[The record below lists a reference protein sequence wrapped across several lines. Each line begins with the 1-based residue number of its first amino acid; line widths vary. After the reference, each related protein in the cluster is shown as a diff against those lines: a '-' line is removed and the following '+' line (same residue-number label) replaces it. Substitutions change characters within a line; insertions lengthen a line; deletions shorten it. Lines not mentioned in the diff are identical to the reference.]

1 MVTRSGKH
9 RARSGGRRAVVAST
23 CLALGLASCGSS
35 GTTQAT
41 PLSAAPEPAVSPPPS
56 GALPGTVVAMSGAP
70 EGVAV
75 TDTGTV
81 AVNVRG
87 PDGLMVFPVSS
98 AGAPAARR
106 FVPLG
111 GSARHLTLGGAN
123 GPALI
128 ADESDDQFLRVALP
142 DGRVIDS
149 VGVGRQPHEAFAVG
163 PDTSYVAD
171 ELASTFHIVRDGRV
185 VRVIPA
191 PLQPGGG
198 AASPD
203 GRLVVGVGV
212 RGRQITE
219 YRANGDRIGS
229 ANCGAGP
236 THVSTGSDGLF
247 WVNDTNGN
255 AVLGFTLTAHG
266 PKQVA
271 TIPTGARTKP
281 YGAAYDARRHTLWV
295 TLTGTNQLLGLT
307 FSGTKVTHR
316 ATYATVRQPNTV
328 AVDGV
333 TGELVVTGSTD
344 AGSLQFLRAG

>member
-1 MVTRSGKH
+1 MAV
-9 RARSGGRRAVVAST
+9 AGG
-23 CLALGLASCGSS
+23 
-35 GTTQAT
+35 
-41 PLSAAPEPAVSPPPS
+41 
-56 GALPGTVVAMSGAP
+56 P

-87 PDGLMVFPVSS
+87 PDGVIVFPVAS
-98 AGAPAARR
+98 AGAPSARR

-111 GSARHLTLGGAN
+111 GSARHLTLGGPN
-123 GPALI
+123 GPALV
-128 ADESDDQFLRVALP
+128 ADESDDRFLRVALP
-142 DGRVIDS
+142 DGRVVDS
-149 VGVGRQPHEAFAVG
+149 VSVGRQPHEAFVVG
-163 PDTSYVAD
+163 PDTYYVAD
-171 ELASTFHIVRDGRV
+171 ELASTFHIVRHGKVDRV
-185 VRVIPA
+185 VSA

-203 GRLVVGVGV
+203 GKLVVGVGV

-236 THVSTGSDGLF
+236 THVSTGSDGLY
-247 WVNDTNGN
+247 WVNDTNGD

-271 TIPTGARTKP
+271 TIPTGAGTKP
-281 YGAAYDARRHTLWV
+281 YGAAYDSRRHTLWV

-307 FSGTKVTHR
+307 FSGTRVTHR

-328 AVDGV
+328 AVDQV

-344 AGSLQFLRAG
+344 TGSLQFLRAG

>member
-1 MVTRSGKH
+1 M
-9 RARSGGRRAVVAST
+9 AV
-23 CLALGLASCGSS
+23 G
-35 GTTQAT
+35 
-41 PLSAAPEPAVSPPPS
+41 
-56 GALPGTVVAMSGAP
+56 GAP

-75 TDTGTV
+75 TDAGTV

-87 PDGLMVFPVSS
+87 PDGLLVFPVSS

-123 GPALI
+123 GLV

-142 DGRVIDS
+142 TGRVVDS
-149 VGVGRQPHEAFAVG
+149 VSVGRQPHEAFAAG
-163 PDTSYVAD
+163 PDTTFVAD
-171 ELASTFHIVRDGRV
+171 ELANTFHIVHNGKV
-185 VRVIPA
+185 VRVVPA

-203 GRLVVGVGV
+203 NKSVVGVGV

-236 THVSTGSDGLF
+236 THVITGSDGLY
-247 WVNDTNGN
+247 WVNDTNGD
-255 AVLGFTLTAHG
+255 AVLGFVLTAQG

-271 TIPTGARTKP
+271 TIRTGPGTKP
-281 YGAAYDARRHTLWV
+281 YGAAYDTRRHTLWV
-295 TLTGTNQLLGLT
+295 TLTGTDQLLGLS
-307 FSGTKVTHR
+307 FAGSKVTHR
-316 ATYATVRQPNTV
+316 VTYATVRQPNTV
-328 AVDGV
+328 AVDQV

-344 AGSLQFLRAG
+344 AGSLQFLRAA